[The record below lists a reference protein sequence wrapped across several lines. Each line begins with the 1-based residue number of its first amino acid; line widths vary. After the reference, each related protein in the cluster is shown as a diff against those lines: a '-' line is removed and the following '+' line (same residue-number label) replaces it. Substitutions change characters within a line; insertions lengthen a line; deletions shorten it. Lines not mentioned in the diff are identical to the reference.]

1 MVGSARYR
9 RQRTALGFQ
18 QRRCKGL
25 SGGLVSHVEKGGPAD
40 RLGILPED
48 RLVSIN
54 GHLLRDI
61 IDYHFYAADERL
73 ELEIERAGKRLAFS
87 VDREYGEEFGLR
99 FAEDVFDGIRRCGNR
114 CEFCFVNQMPPG
126 LRPSLY
132 VKDDDYRYSFLHGN
146 FITLSNWTE
155 ADWERVAE
163 QHLSPLYVSVHA
175 TEPELRQRLLCNP
188 GAPDILDQLGHLT
201 ELDIAVHT
209 QIVVVPGM
217 NDGDHLE
224 RTVQDLTALY
234 PGVASIG
241 VVPVGLTRYHRGDV
255 RPLTVEEVGGV
266 LDQLLPRQG
275 ENRERLG
282 VGLVYPSDELF
293 MRAGYLVPPAEEYD
307 GFPQLENGI
316 GLVRG
321 LLDEWEKLKE
331 KCIGRISG
339 RGTVVCGTL
348 IAPLMTRIAAD
359 LSQRFG
365 AHIAVRAV
373 ENGFFGESVTVSGL
387 LTGGDVMDALKERD
401 LGEVV
406 FLPRAMFEVTGEST
420 LDDVTIGQMQDSLG
434 VRVVKA
440 GGLDEMLRHLEG
452 RVGAG

>member
-1 MVGSARYR
+1 
-9 RQRTALGFQ
+9 
-18 QRRCKGL
+18 
-25 SGGLVSHVEKGGPAD
+25 VSHVEKGGLAD

-54 GHLLRDI
+54 GHVLRDI

-87 VDREYGEEFGLR
+87 VDREYGKEFGLQ
-99 FAEDVFDGIRRCGNR
+99 FTEDVFDGIRRCGNR

-126 LRPSLY
+126 LRPALY

-188 GAPDILDQLGHLT
+188 DVPDILGQLSRLT
-201 ELDIAVHT
+201 EMGIEVHT
-209 QIVVVPGM
+209 QIVVVPGI
-217 NDGDHLE
+217 NDGQHLG
-224 RTVQDLTALY
+224 RTVADLTALY

-255 RPLTVEEVGGV
+255 RLLTVEEVRRV
-266 LDQLLPRQG
+266 LDQLLPRQR

-282 VGLVYPSDELF
+282 VGLVYLSDELYL
-293 MRAGYLVPPAEEYD
+293 RAGYAVPPADQYD

-321 LLDEWEKLKE
+321 LLDAWEELKG
-331 KCIGRISG
+331 KRLGPTRG
-339 RGTVVCGTL
+339 RGIIVCGTL
-348 IAPLMTRIAAD
+348 IAPVMTQIATD
-359 LSQRFG
+359 LSERFG
-365 AHIAVRAV
+365 VDITVRAV
-373 ENGFFGESVTVSGL
+373 ENRFFGKSVTVSGL
-387 LTGGDVMDALKERD
+387 LTAGDVVEALKGRD
-401 LGEVV
+401 LGEAV
-406 FLPRAMFEVTGEST
+406 FVPRAMFDAAGQKT
-420 LDDVTIGQMQDSLG
+420 LDDVTAEEMEDSLG
-434 VRVVKA
+434 VWVFQASGVDEIWRRL
-440 GGLDEMLRHLEG
+440 GGEG
-452 RVGAG
+452 GAS